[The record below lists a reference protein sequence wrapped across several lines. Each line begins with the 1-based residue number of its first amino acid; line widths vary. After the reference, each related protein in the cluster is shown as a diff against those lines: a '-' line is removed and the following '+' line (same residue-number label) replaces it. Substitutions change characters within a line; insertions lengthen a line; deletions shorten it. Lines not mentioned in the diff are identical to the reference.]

1 VYRETEY
8 PRLKTS
14 TGDCL
19 KPESFSVDIDLKR
32 RNLDRYTGLGG
43 HADDDVPAGAVCE
56 R

>member
-8 PRLKTS
+8 SRLETS
-14 TGDCL
+14 TGDSL
-19 KPESFSVDIDLKR
+19 KPESFSVDLDPKR

-43 HADDDVPAGAVCE
+43 HADDDVPAAAVCE